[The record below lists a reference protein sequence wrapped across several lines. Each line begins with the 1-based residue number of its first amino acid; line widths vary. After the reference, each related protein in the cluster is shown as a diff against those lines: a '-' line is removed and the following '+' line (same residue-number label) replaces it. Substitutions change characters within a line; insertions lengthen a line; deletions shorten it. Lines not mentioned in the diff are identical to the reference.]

1 MAMVV
6 FSPDSYDLTRTMVHP
21 LELPPLDGA
30 SVTHPEVISVLL
42 DRTVSVLT
50 QGIPGLPSPLVAV
63 GRPGGTLP
71 SSAFGLDS
79 PDFLDTG
86 DPALCLPV
94 PKLRRCLRVMDFAS
108 DIDPGRIFRKSVR
121 SVPG

>member
-1 MAMVV
+1 MFGTGVCAAGGSDMAMAVI
-6 FSPDSYDLTRTMVHP
+6 SPDSYDLICTTVHP
-21 LELPPLDGA
+21 FELPPLDGA
-30 SVTHPEVISVLL
+30 LVMHPEDISVML

-50 QGIPGLPSPLVAV
+50 HGIPKLPSPFVAV

-71 SSAFGLDS
+71 TSAFGSDS
-79 PDFLDTG
+79 PNFPDTG

-94 PKLRRCLRVMDFAS
+94 PKLRVW
-108 DIDPGRIFRKSVR
+108 